1 MGSSLWINFMEKL
14 VDCTEFNISN
24 EVDSNFD
31 SCVSC
36 ENDWPDNSY
45 ENLPQYHESVNDNQF
60 VYIDSVFATL
70 KYNQGA
76 TLYFFIEASDTNTV
90 RF

>member
-1 MGSSLWINFMEKL
+1 MEKL

-31 SCVSC
+31 SCVSY
-36 ENDWPDNSY
+36 ENDWTDNSY
-45 ENLPQYHESVNDNQF
+45 ENLPQYHESINDANF

-70 KYNQGA
+70 LS
-76 TLYFFIEASDTNTV
+76 LYKFIILFIISTITYYYENN
-90 RF
+90 